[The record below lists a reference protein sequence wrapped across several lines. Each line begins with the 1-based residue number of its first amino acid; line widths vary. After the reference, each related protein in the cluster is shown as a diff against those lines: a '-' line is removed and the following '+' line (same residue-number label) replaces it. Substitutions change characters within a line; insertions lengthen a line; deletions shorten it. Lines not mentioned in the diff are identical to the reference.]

1 MDSVFPSNRQRT
13 ELLKILQL
21 NVQGGMTLHHAQMC
35 KLLQERGINVI
46 LAQEVLLGSG
56 KSYSLPGYE
65 MHHCSCMEGKKKCR
79 GIATFIRRGLKARVE
94 NIKTPTGTDA
104 QKIAL
109 WWDGKRFDLV
119 NWYRPSSDKAG
130 FPRYWRIRASLQA
143 NSHSGGTQTRTT
155 RHSVTEILT
164 PVVNG

>member
-1 MDSVFPSNRQRT
+1 
-13 ELLKILQL
+13 
-21 NVQGGMTLHHAQMC
+21 MC

-119 NWYRPSSDKAG
+119 NWYRPPSDKAG
-130 FPRYWRIRASLQA
+130 FPRYWRIRASLQV
-143 NSHSGGTQTRTT
+143 NSHSGGRKCAPHGIRLRKYGRLWSMDSRCDDLYQFDLSSHR
-155 RHSVTEILT
+155 RW
-164 PVVNG
+164 